1 MEKRKLGPLIS
12 VIIHTHNPQKT
23 VRQCLQSIPTQT
35 YKRIETIVMDRYNMD
50 ETTQRARQLKSRVFV
65 TRERSTA
72 KNLGTRKANR
82 GYCLTRFA
90 RYIKRLLEQPIYLDG
105 LVTLKLIEHIACL
118 TSNFTG
124 ALGRTPLIRDGK

>member
-1 MEKRKLGPLIS
+1 VKKPKPAPLVS
-12 VIIHTHNPQKT
+12 VITPTYNPQKT

-35 YKRIETIVMDRYNMD
+35 YKRIETIVMDRYSMD
-50 ETTQRARQLKSRVFV
+50 ETTQRARQLKARVFV
-65 TRERSTA
+65 TRERSMA

-105 LVTLKLIEHIACL
+105 LITIKLFEHIACL
-118 TSNFTG
+118 TSIFTG